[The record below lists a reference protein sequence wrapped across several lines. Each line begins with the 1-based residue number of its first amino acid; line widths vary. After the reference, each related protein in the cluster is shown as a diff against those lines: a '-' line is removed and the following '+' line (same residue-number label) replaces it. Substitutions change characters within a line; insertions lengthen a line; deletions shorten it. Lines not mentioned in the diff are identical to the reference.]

1 MLVQEMAAAA
11 VAAIP
16 PVRIQV
22 DCKSATAKGEGK
34 RDTAAAAKRTPNL
47 SLAAKRQRVGKM

>member
-1 MLVQEMAAAA
+1 MLVQEMATAA

-16 PVRIQV
+16 PIRIQV
-22 DCKSATAKGEGK
+22 ECKSAIAKGEK
-34 RDTAAAAKRTPNL
+34 RDTAAAAKRIQNL

>member
-1 MLVQEMAAAA
+1 MLVQEMATAA

-16 PVRIQV
+16 PIRIQV
-22 DCKSATAKGEGK
+22 DCKSAIAKGEK
-34 RDTAAAAKRTPNL
+34 RDTAAAAKRTQNL